1 MGVFQ
6 AGVGIGQ
13 PKTWFS
19 GRSTLTSRPGSFRRL
34 HLERE
39 ARMDHRPLLGLAVGL
54 AHHPAF
60 CEAW

>member
-19 GRSTLTSRPGSFRRL
+19 GRSTLASPPGSFRWL

-39 ARMDHRPLLGLAVGL
+39 ARMDLLGLATGL

-60 CEAW
+60 CTAW